1 MCRESSGEGRGKLAP
16 SSTGEGEGLSQHM
29 TVIHDH
35 SRYACSWRIHMQGY
49 AMCVDW
55 AVTKAYGE
63 PSFQTCAGPL

>member
-16 SSTGEGEGLSQHM
+16 SSTGESEGLSQHM

-35 SRYACSWRIHMQGY
+35 SRQHAVGEYTGRY